1 MNSKNQF
8 WPLVQRSLQLR
19 CPVCGKG
26 RLFRGWFKMHEVCT
40 ACGVAFERE
49 AGFYLGSI
57 YVNYG
62 VTALVV
68 AIGYPLLL
76 FNQVVQEQPLLLLA
90 VTFSILFPI
99 WFFRYARAL
108 WIGFDQWCDPRN
120 APGPE

>member
-1 MNSKNQF
+1 
-8 WPLVQRSLQLR
+8 
-19 CPVCGKG
+19 
-26 RLFRGWFKMHEVCT
+26 MHEVCT
-40 ACGVAFERE
+40 ACGVVFERE

-99 WFFRYARAL
+99 WFFRYGSDLTSGAIHATRRV
-108 WIGFDQWCDPRN
+108 QSN
-120 APGPE
+120 